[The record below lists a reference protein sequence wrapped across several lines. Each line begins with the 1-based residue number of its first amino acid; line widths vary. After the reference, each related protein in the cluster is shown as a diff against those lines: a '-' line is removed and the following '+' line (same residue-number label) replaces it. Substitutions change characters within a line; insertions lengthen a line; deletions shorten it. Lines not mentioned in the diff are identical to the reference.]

1 MIYLRKKIQK
11 NKKRN
16 KITKEIILED
26 YNRGIINIKDN
37 IQVSNKKLKKR
48 MKEKKLK

>member
-11 NKKRN
+11 NKKN

>member
-37 IQVSNKKLKKR
+37 IQVSNKTI
-48 MKEKKLK
+48 EKKN